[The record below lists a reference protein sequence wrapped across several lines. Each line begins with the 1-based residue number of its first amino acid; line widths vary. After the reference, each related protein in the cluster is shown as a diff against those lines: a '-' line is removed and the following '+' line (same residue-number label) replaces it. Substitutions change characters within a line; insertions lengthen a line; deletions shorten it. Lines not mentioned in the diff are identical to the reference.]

1 MMDPGT
7 IIFSLSLQLR
17 AVPWKASQVTK
28 HGTYKPK
35 SLREWQAT
43 VAQYAR
49 LNWGNREPYGG
60 PVETWCRFE
69 FSNGPMGDADNLGK
83 ACVDALQG
91 IVIINDRQVVR
102 NTAERV
108 RVNESNFTFIEV
120 RTA

>member
-1 MMDPGT
+1 
-7 IIFSLSLQLR
+7 
-17 AVPWKASQVTK
+17 
-28 HGTYKPK
+28 
-35 SLREWQAT
+35 
-43 VAQYAR
+43 
-49 LNWGNREPYGG
+49 
-60 PVETWCRFE
+60 
-69 FSNGPMGDADNLGK
+69 MGDADNLGK